1 VQRSGS
7 SIPPARTCVAR
18 SRLTT
23 RSPAT
28 GRTWCSRTS
37 GTRLVRMALALMRA
51 EVWGTGNHLHRVAIR
66 YADARIG
73 ALVAVAHGRLVITG
87 ASGHRLHEQLIFAWV
102 RLGGPRPERLGV
114 EARRGSVAAM
124 KLRDEQLRR
133 SASSPAAA
141 LAELAELDEL
151 DELAHRRRD
160 QRDSSA

>member
-1 VQRSGS
+1 
-7 SIPPARTCVAR
+7 
-18 SRLTT
+18 
-23 RSPAT
+23 
-28 GRTWCSRTS
+28 
-37 GTRLVRMALALMRA
+37 
-51 EVWGTGNHLHRVAIR
+51 
-66 YADARIG
+66 
-73 ALVAVAHGRLVITG
+73 
-87 ASGHRLHEQLIFAWV
+87 V

-141 LAELAELDEL
+141 LAALAELDEL